1 MAETDQVANARGSS
15 GWLII
20 FVIVV
25 PLLYVLSI
33 GPVAAVLSR
42 TKSPQRLQILEK
54 IYAPVIWLHG
64 HTILKE
70 PLEAYVELW
79 GVK

>member
-1 MAETDQVANARGSS
+1 MTPDETSARSPGSGGAAGLLVA
-15 GWLII
+15 L
-20 FVIVV
+20 

-33 GPVAAVLSR
+33 GPVAMFSMKTGWSMRGGEVL
-42 TKSPQRLQILEK
+42 
-54 IYAPVIWLHG
+54 YAPVIWLHD
-64 HTILKE
+64 HTILKR